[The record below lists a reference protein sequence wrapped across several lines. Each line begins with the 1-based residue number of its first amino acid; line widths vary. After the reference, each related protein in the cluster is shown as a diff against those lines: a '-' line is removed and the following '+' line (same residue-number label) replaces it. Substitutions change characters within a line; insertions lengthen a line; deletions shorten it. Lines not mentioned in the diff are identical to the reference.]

1 MKSLYELFIII
12 LYIYFGSFSY
22 ITFMIIFY
30 FQKKMKIIK
39 ALLLFSFFAYLI
51 IKANNK
57 FNIPFSLFYIIFYLL
72 GISLSLLFEDKIK
85 NTLDIFDIHYQKI
98 KEKAIY
104 ILFLIL
110 YPPIFTKIKC
120 FIYNKYYYFKH
131 PYFKPKGILYLF

>member
-72 GISLSLLFEDKIK
+72 GISLSLLFEDKI
-85 NTLDIFDIHYQKI
+85 L
-98 KEKAIY
+98 
-104 ILFLIL
+104 
-110 YPPIFTKIKC
+110 
-120 FIYNKYYYFKH
+120 
-131 PYFKPKGILYLF
+131 